1 MVPGSVKPVKHIKV
15 VALLFVM
22 MAVLITALSPRPIL
36 AQEGKIG
43 LNLSLVSGRYYNK
56 VTAGKDNIFFLE
68 IRNTGDK
75 AITNIRLSS
84 IKREGWVIDFKPSK
98 IDYLGPG
105 NFQTVDLNIRP
116 PDRTAEGGY
125 EVTLIAES
133 NEIRKVLGIQ
143 TTVEAPKGYWLWI
156 GGILLLVVVAGFII
170 VFLRFGRH

>member
-1 MVPGSVKPVKHIKV
+1 M
-15 VALLFVM
+15 
-22 MAVLITALSPRPIL
+22 
-36 AQEGKIG
+36 
-43 LNLSLVSGRYYNK
+43 
-56 VTAGKDNIFFLE
+56 
-68 IRNTGDK
+68 
-75 AITNIRLSS
+75 LSS
-84 IKREGWVIDFKPSK
+84 IKREGWVVDFKPGK

-116 PDRTAEGGY
+116 PDRTDEGWY

-133 NEIRKVLGIQ
+133 DEIRKVLGIR